1 MENETSEHVAT
12 RCSTKKKTGIENF
25 LNINFVLSICYV
37 IVRLTIKLCAFK
49 FRYKALV
56 CYCTITEYQ

>member
-12 RCSTKKKTGIENF
+12 RYSIKKKTGIENC

-37 IVRLTIKLCAFK
+37 IVCLIIQIMCL
-49 FRYKALV
+49 
-56 CYCTITEYQ
+56 